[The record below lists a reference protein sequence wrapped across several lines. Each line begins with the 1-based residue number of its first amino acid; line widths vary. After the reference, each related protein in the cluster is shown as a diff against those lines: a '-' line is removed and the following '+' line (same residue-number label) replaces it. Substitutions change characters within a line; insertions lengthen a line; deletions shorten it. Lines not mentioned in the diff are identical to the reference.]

1 MRLFFG
7 GRKGAAG
14 RVRRYPHPV
23 GGGAAGRVILLRWCS
38 NSTNP
43 LRVSINYMGETAR
56 DPLPLA
62 GSVRHL
68 PMAAAAGRSPNL
80 IGMERLTG
88 LRSEYRVLG
97 LEEGASFTEVRNA
110 YRRLAKR
117 WHPDAPTGDRER
129 FEQVCA
135 AHRHIVG
142 SYRDPGLG
150 QEVRALTERGR
161 LDMAERERL
170 ESRAV
175 FESLTVEEQRALVRR
190 GYSELL
196 HRTLSGETE
205 AEAARAL
212 AALNWPPYLVE
223 RIVLE
228 TPGGASV
235 VGGSRGPETPHC
247 SERERDEG
255 PPKRR
260 RIFSGR

>member
-1 MRLFFG
+1 M
-7 GRKGAAG
+7 
-14 RVRRYPHPV
+14 
-23 GGGAAGRVILLRWCS
+23 
-38 NSTNP
+38 
-43 LRVSINYMGETAR
+43 
-56 DPLPLA
+56 
-62 GSVRHL
+62 
-68 PMAAAAGRSPNL
+68 PMAAAAGRSPKVM
-80 IGMERLTG
+80 GMERLSG

-129 FEQVCA
+129 FEQVCE

-142 SYRDPGLG
+142 AYRDPGLG
-150 QEVRALTERGR
+150 QDVRALTESGR
-161 LDMAERERL
+161 LDTAERERL

-175 FESLTVEEQRALVRR
+175 FESLAVEEQRALVRR

-235 VGGSRGPETPHC
+235 VGGSRGPETTHFG
-247 SERERDEG
+247 ERERDEE